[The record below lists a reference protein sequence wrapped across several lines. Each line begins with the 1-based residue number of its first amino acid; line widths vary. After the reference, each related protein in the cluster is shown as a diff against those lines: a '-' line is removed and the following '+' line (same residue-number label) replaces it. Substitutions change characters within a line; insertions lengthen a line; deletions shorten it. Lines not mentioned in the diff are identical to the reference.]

1 MKKIFG
7 KAISLSLLFMFNLS
21 VLMWLASYLSSGN
34 FLAAQGLIGSV
45 HAETAPAARPAETA
59 RPVAIAVS
67 IPDKKASA
75 AAPAK
80 PDATPARQPPIPA
93 VRYSQRHV
101 VLRFNPMHTNLSQEE
116 SQRLSEMLATWNIGK
131 SDPVIVTSAPASLEK
146 NNTVTI
152 QTAKLRVQSIARAI
166 FPYSQNLTI
175 QLQHPALEVG
185 TVLVEFPANTPAE
198 PRV

>member
-1 MKKIFG
+1 MKNFFG
-7 KAISLSLLFMFNLS
+7 NALSLALLFMFNLS
-21 VLMWLASYLSSGN
+21 ALMWLVGYLGSGDSSS
-34 FLAAQGLIGSV
+34 AQGLIRSV
-45 HAETAPAARPAETA
+45 YAETVPAARSVAAAQPAM
-59 RPVAIAVS
+59 IAASV
-67 IPDKKASA
+67 PGKKAITAS
-75 AAPAK
+75 PVVSN
-80 PDATPARQPPIPA
+80 ATPAQPSPA
-93 VRYSQRHV
+93 KAARYSQRHV
-101 VLRFNPMHTNLSQEE
+101 VLRFDPMHTNLGQEE
-116 SQRLSEMLATWNIGK
+116 FQRLSEMLAAWNIGK

-198 PRV
+198 PRI

>member
-7 KAISLSLLFMFNLS
+7 KALSLALLFMFNLS
-21 VLMWLASYLSSGN
+21 VLMWIASYLSSGN
-34 FLAAQGLIGSV
+34 FFVAQGLIGSV
-45 HAETAPAARPAETA
+45 HAETEPAIRPAARPA
-59 RPVAIAVS
+59 AIAVS

-75 AAPAK
+75 ASSAK
-80 PDATPARQPPIPA
+80 PEAAPARQALIPT

-101 VLRFNPMHTNLSQEE
+101 VLRFNPMRTNLSQEE

-185 TVLVEFPANTPAE
+185 TVLVEFPANTSAE
-198 PRV
+198 PRS